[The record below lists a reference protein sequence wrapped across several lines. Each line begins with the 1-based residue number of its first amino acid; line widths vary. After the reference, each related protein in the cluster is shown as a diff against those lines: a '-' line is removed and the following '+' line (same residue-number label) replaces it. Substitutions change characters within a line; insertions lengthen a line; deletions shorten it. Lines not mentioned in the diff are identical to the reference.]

1 MQGFSERLTTEC
13 AAKTT
18 SSMKVKVVTGGN
30 TSDRIFSAWVGASIL
45 ASLGNFQVSEGNSNS
60 YEHFFVKNI
69 FCSTNY

>member
-1 MQGFSERLTTEC
+1 
-13 AAKTT
+13 
-18 SSMKVKVVTGGN
+18 MKVKVVTGGN

-60 YEHFFVKNI
+60 YEHLFVKNI